1 MPVCLHLHAFEPK
14 YGAIISGRNT
24 DASFKRNKDI
34 VGLFGLFGKKEDKTR
49 KPAAKPG
56 ENIPSRAQQGTG
68 DGSGVPPSTGQF
80 EHTRDDGRNARNLA
94 RGDATAKKIDAIES
108 AMSSEFTASRPA
120 SSPAPGP
127 ALARSANDATA
138 AGTQPNAQPTPPTQ
152 LNKTTSAVP
161 TSKAGKRAVPLPVF
175 ESTLPSIGMS
185 TEFLLGDAT
194 NTISIEVADSETA
207 QAIEEAAILFAN
219 DQTDLVEQVLQAAIA
234 DESLGEN
241 AQTAWWMLFD
251 FLQITGKRPEFES
264 LSIDYA
270 GKFETSPPSWH
281 NVAQA
286 DVTGPYTG
294 TSSTRATAVPS
305 VAFSGKLDGAIVKL
319 LERVQKLAEANR
331 ALRLEFSRVTDVDPV
346 GCGLLLRS
354 LKKLQASE
362 HDLVLV
368 GAPDLVTRIRAI
380 LQVGRRD
387 ETEAPWLLML
397 EILRLLNR
405 EGEFEEASIDYC
417 VTFEVS
423 PPAFVAPRNN
433 VSTDEESSLRK
444 TETDCFVLPV
454 VVDSR
459 SAQVLSAVESFVV
472 SHDPA
477 IIDCSRLNR
486 LDFTSAGQLLNLFAP
501 LHANGKT
508 IEMQNVNHLV
518 ASLLRV
524 IGLSDVVRILPRK
537 P

>member
-1 MPVCLHLHAFEPK
+1 MGF
-14 YGAIISGRNT
+14 
-24 DASFKRNKDI
+24 
-34 VGLFGLFGKKEDKTR
+34 FGLFGKKEDKGDKTR
-49 KPAAKPG
+49 KSAARPA
-56 ENIPSRAQQGTG
+56 ENTSSRRQQAEG
-68 DGSGVPPSTGQF
+68 DGSGVPQQIGQY
-80 EHTRDDGRNARNLA
+80 EPARDDDRNARNLA

-120 SSPAPGP
+120 STGTSGPTAERSADNVTPARIHPLTAHPPTAHPPTAVAPG
-127 ALARSANDATA
+127 
-138 AGTQPNAQPTPPTQ
+138 
-152 LNKTTSAVP
+152 
-161 TSKAGKRAVPLPVF
+161 KAGKRAVPLPVF

-185 TEFLLGDAT
+185 TEFLLGDAS
-194 NTISIEVADSETA
+194 NSISIEVADSEMA

-234 DESLGEN
+234 DENLGDS

-264 LSIDYA
+264 LSIEYA
-270 GKFETSPPSWH
+270 GKFETSPPSWL
-281 NVAQA
+281 NLAQA
-286 DVTGPYTG
+286 DTVVPYTG
-294 TSSTRATAVPS
+294 TSTTRATAVPS
-305 VAFSGKLDGAIVKL
+305 VAFSGKLDGGIIKL

-331 ALRLEFSRVTDVDPV
+331 ALRLEFSRVSDVDPV

-368 GAPDLVTRIRAI
+368 GAPDLVEKIRVI
-380 LQVGRRD
+380 VQVGRRD

-405 EGEFEEASIDYC
+405 EKEFEEASIDYC

-433 VSTDEESSLRK
+433 VSTDEESGSGK
-444 TETDCFVLPV
+444 IETDSFILPV
-454 VVDSR
+454 VIDSR
-459 SAQVLSAVESFVV
+459 SAQVLSAIENFVV

-486 LDFTSAGQLLNLFAP
+486 LDFTAAGQLLNVFAP